1 MKRANLTS
9 AASTAALIFT
19 LLANTTFAQAPVMNS
34 AIAQAGN
41 LTATD
46 VNVVNTPTIKDIDAP
61 GRKPFQT
68 GALTFT
74 VKAQLGGFQS
84 LGIVPANQRLVIEYV
99 SGACSYVTGSAGLW
113 SGISGQPTKG
123 WEYLPFGNSFVSAPV
138 RFYVD
143 PGNEVGFSVS
153 NVNFTDGSCTFTAT
167 GYYVDLP

>member
-34 AIAQAGN
+34 AMAQAGN
-41 LTATD
+41 LMATD

-113 SGISGQPTKG
+113 TGISGQPAKG

-143 PGNEVGFSVS
+143 PGNEVAFSVS
-153 NVNFTDGSCTFTAT
+153 NVNVTDGSCTFTAS